1 MKNFLSIEKN
11 RPSPNPTNYTYSCSA
26 RRDESNGI
34 TFRQFGD
41 GRLFFE
47 NYSKYRNSKSVAAR
61 GRARCERPIK
71 ATITKYAKSTTIR
84 LVLTSL
90 TSLDKEKLFLREN
103 FFLLSLGSGTRTRV
117 TKSQKWSR
125 INFFSK
131 YRNFNIFEFDPPFD
145 RSRRDKHFC
154 LLFSSEK
161 MTGSGSK
168 SRLKYD
174 QKIENRTSGC
184 PILTFRP
191 SINRS

>member
-47 NYSKYRNSKSVAAR
+47 KFSKYRKSKSVAAR

-90 TSLDKEKLFLREN
+90 TSLDKEKLFLRE
-103 FFLLSLGSGTRTRV
+103 FFFFALSREWNPHPS
-117 TKSQKWSR
+117 
-125 INFFSK
+125 
-131 YRNFNIFEFDPPFD
+131 
-145 RSRRDKHFC
+145 
-154 LLFSSEK
+154 
-161 MTGSGSK
+161 
-168 SRLKYD
+168 D
-174 QKIENRTSGC
+174 QKSKVI
-184 PILTFRP
+184 
-191 SINRS
+191 

>member
-1 MKNFLSIEKN
+1 MEPAPEWDQLLREKN
-11 RPSPNPTNYTYSCSA
+11 
-26 RRDESNGI
+26 EKI
-34 TFRQFGD
+34 
-41 GRLFFE
+41 
-47 NYSKYRNSKSVAAR
+47 SKYRKSKCVAAR
-61 GRARCERPIK
+61 GRARSK
-71 ATITKYAKSTTIR
+71 LTDKSTIAKYPKSTTIR
-84 LVLTSL
+84 LVSASS
-90 TSLDKEKLFLREN
+90 TSLDKEKLFLREKN
-103 FFLLSLGSGTRTRV
+103 FELSLGSGTRTRV

-174 QKIENRTSGC
+174 QKIENRTSGW